1 MKIQDKMRQ
10 DWDRRASVDARYWV
24 AATQEADVESYERS
38 AQNDTEAFLAG
49 LAPHLAPRAEGA
61 AYAGSLL
68 DLGCG
73 IGRMT
78 ALLAP
83 HFGEVVGVDVSEVMI
98 REARALHAG
107 VGEGLRFEVNSG
119 ADLGAFAD
127 QSFQVVCSYSVL
139 AHLPPDV
146 VEAYFCEVG
155 RALAEGGVF
164 RYQFWVTPDPQA
176 AAHPTDDNT
185 LNIHVYDEAHLARLH
200 ARAGLTE
207 VAREEI
213 DYLDPLLNL
222 RPVWITARRD
232 TPPAAASPVEREVGE
247 GLSEEELRME
257 YELMLYLSAKHMERG
272 ELEQAE
278 PILERATHLA
288 PRLPDAY
295 LQWVE
300 LRLALD
306 DLRGVRLLLVELLKH
321 APEHLEARLFL
332 AQVLVASEEFSEAL
346 EALTPLATTAPLAA
360 SLSDDQRDTCARLRR
375 EAEVGKRERVRENA
389 RAQRERAQEGRR
401 ARAQRRR

>member
-1 MKIQDKMRQ
+1 MKIQDKMRL

-24 AATQEADVESYERS
+24 AATQEADVESYDRS
-38 AQNDTEAFLAG
+38 AHTDTEAFLSG
-49 LAPHLAPRAEGA
+49 LAPHLAPREEGA
-61 AYAGSLL
+61 AHAGALL

-98 REARALHAG
+98 REARALHEG
-107 VGEGLRFEVNSG
+107 VAGLRFEVNSG
-119 ADLGAFAD
+119 ADLS
-127 QSFQVVCSYSVL
+127 SFGDGSFSVVCSYSVL

-155 RALAEGGVF
+155 RALRDGGVF
-164 RYQFWVTPDPQA
+164 RYQFWVTPDPDGA
-176 AAHPTDDNT
+176 VHPTDDNT
-185 LNIHVYDEAHLARLH
+185 LNIHVYTQAHLAELH
-200 ARAGLTE
+200 ARAGLEE

-222 RPVWITARRD
+222 RPVWLTARRAAA
-232 TPPAAASPVEREVGE
+232 PAAAAPVEREVGE
-247 GLSEEELRME
+247 GLSSDELQME

-272 ELEQAE
+272 EGEQAE
-278 PILERATHLA
+278 PILERATQLA
-288 PRLPDAY
+288 PHLPDAY

-300 LRLALD
+300 LRLGLD
-306 DLRGVRLLLVELLKH
+306 DLRGVQLLLRELLKH
-321 APEHLEARLFL
+321 RPDHAEARLFL
-332 AQVLVASEEFSEAL
+332 AQVLAACDDFTGAL
-346 EALTPLATTAPLAA
+346 EALAPLDPAGDLSAA
-360 SLSDDQRDTCARLRR
+360 LTDEQRDTCARLRR
-375 EAEVGKRERVRENA
+375 EAEAGKQARIRENA
-389 RAQRERAQEGRR
+389 RLQRERAQEGRR

>member
-1 MKIQDKMRQ
+1 MATIQDKMRL

-38 AQNDTEAFLAG
+38 ARTDTEAFLAG
-49 LAPHLAPRAEGA
+49 LAPHLPPRAAGAPYAGA
-61 AYAGSLL
+61 AL

-78 ALLAP
+78 ALLAS

-98 REARALHAG
+98 QEARALHG
-107 VGEGLRFEVNSG
+107 DVPGLRFEANSG
-119 ADLGAFAD
+119 ADLSALGDGAFG
-127 QSFQVVCSYSVL
+127 VVCSYSVL

-155 RALAEGGVF
+155 RVLAPGGVF
-164 RYQFWVTPDPQA
+164 RYQLWVSPHADGAVHPD
-176 AAHPTDDNT
+176 DDNT

-200 ARAGLTE
+200 ACAGLEE

-222 RPVWITARRD
+222 RPVWLTARRRAA
-232 TPPAAASPVEREVGE
+232 PAAAPRVAREVGA
-247 GLSEEELRME
+247 GPSSEELRME

-272 ELEQAE
+272 ELAQAE
-278 PILERATHLA
+278 PILERATRLA
-288 PRLPDAY
+288 PHLPDAY

-300 LRLALD
+300 LRLSLD
-306 DLRGVRLLLVELLKH
+306 DLRGVQTLLTELLRH
-321 APEHLEARLFL
+321 APEHREARLFL
-332 AQVLVASEEFSEAL
+332 AQAQLASDAPSEAL
-346 EALTPLATTAPLAA
+346 ETLAPLTPPAPLAA
-360 SLSDDQRDTCARLRR
+360 ALSDEERETCARLRR
-375 EAEVGKRERVRENA
+375 EAEASKLA
-389 RAQRERAQEGRR
+389 RARESARLQRTRAQEGRR